1 MISLFQLSLPALKSI
16 VIMKVLITV
25 DFVQFSCSV
34 KKRLGFPQTYGT
46 SRENQFLLG
55 GWGGDGLPRGK

>member
-1 MISLFQLSLPALKSI
+1 
-16 VIMKVLITV
+16 MKVLTTA

-46 SRENQFLLG
+46 SREDTIFIG
-55 GWGGDGLPRGK
+55 GMGWGWASEGKVTNKIFTN